1 MRKNEDMD
9 RSTAGLSTEDLAR
22 PASTGVGAEREEA
35 VQGAPVYPGESTPT
49 PSGAG
54 ESLSGGTETESAVGT
69 GTEGA
74 VGTGTGG
81 AVGTETEGAV
91 GTESVATAAPADA
104 GGAADTGGAGGA
116 NDDATPQLLTDD
128 DERTF
133 RDRWQS
139 IQNKFVDDPREAVHD
154 ADTLVADVMQTLAAT
169 FAEHKKD
176 LESQWSQGERVDTE
190 ELRGALRRY
199 RSFFNRLLST

>member
-1 MRKNEDMD
+1 MPKNEDKN
-9 RSTAGLSTEDLAR
+9 RSTAGLSTEDLAQ
-22 PASTGVGAEREEA
+22 PASTGAGAERAEA
-35 VQGAPVYPGESTPT
+35 VQGTPVYPGESTPIPT
-49 PSGAG
+49 GAG
-54 ESLSGGTETESAVGT
+54 ESVPG
-69 GTEGA
+69 
-74 VGTGTGG
+74 
-81 AVGTETEGAV
+81 GTETEGAA
-91 GTESVATAAPADA
+91 GTESAATAAP
-104 GGAADTGGAGGA
+104 ADTGGAGGA

-154 ADTLVADVMQTLAAT
+154 ADTLVADVMQTLAST